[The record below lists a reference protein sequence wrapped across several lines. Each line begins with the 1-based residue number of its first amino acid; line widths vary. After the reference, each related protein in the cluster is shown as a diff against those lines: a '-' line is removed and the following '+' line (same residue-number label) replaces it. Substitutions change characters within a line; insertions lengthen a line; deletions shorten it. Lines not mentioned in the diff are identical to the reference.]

1 MKRRIEDWGAYK
13 SALHENLHDD
23 GTLDPQRR
31 YLNRQILEE
40 HNEMI
45 AEALISGVQMVCALF
60 SYFTNN
66 D

>member
-40 HNEMI
+40 HNQIIAETVISGIQMI
-45 AEALISGVQMVCALF
+45 AAIVSC
-60 SYFTNN
+60 FTNN